1 VYFADRVQNT
11 NDNNGRL
18 PGWAQTDLV
27 AYYKRSRYKAQ
38 LNVKNL
44 FDRQFYYSMNAPAS
58 VQPATART
66 IIGSLSVK
74 F

>member
-11 NDNNGRL
+11 NDNDGHL
-18 PGWAQTDLV
+18 PGWSQTDLV
-27 AYYKRSRYKAQ
+27 AYYKLGRYKAQ

-44 FDRQFYYSMNAPAS
+44 FDRQFYYSMDLPSS

-66 IIGSLSVK
+66 IIGTLSVK